1 MSTVFWSP
9 LDLLFFSSFLLDILP
24 SLERLKSPCGLP
36 LIQASVE
43 PSSLEICSS
52 LRFLRD
58 HWAVIIQRPF
68 CPVSPVW
75 PSWGDPIESGFWL
88 CCCVIPVLPPWF
100 LEKGTWESF
109 GFQGSSEETRAR
121 PELWWR
127 GGPAWTALGQSGVRT
142 RPFSPT
148 LPVMDRRALFLM
160 ASVKVSWEEK
170 QRTELWSCWTPGVSA
185 DRSFSLWRSS
195 ITAEFT
201 LVTKVTWPG
210 HDQIQLLCNP
220 PDVTEEI
227 FKDVANA
234 LQPMAQS
241 KTLVHNSDPP
251 TPDLKTL
258 FLTPEGGKTDPGQ
271 QV

>member
-9 LDLLFFSSFLLDILP
+9 LDLLFFFSSSFLLDILP

-160 ASVKVSWEEK
+160 ASVKVSWEENRE
-170 QRTELWSCWTPGVSA
+170 QSFDGVEHLEFQQIGVLA
-185 DRSFSLWRSS
+185 FGAARLQLSLRW
-195 ITAEFT
+195 
-201 LVTKVTWPG
+201 
-210 HDQIQLLCNP
+210 
-220 PDVTEEI
+220 
-227 FKDVANA
+227 
-234 LQPMAQS
+234 
-241 KTLVHNSDPP
+241 
-251 TPDLKTL
+251 
-258 FLTPEGGKTDPGQ
+258 
-271 QV
+271 